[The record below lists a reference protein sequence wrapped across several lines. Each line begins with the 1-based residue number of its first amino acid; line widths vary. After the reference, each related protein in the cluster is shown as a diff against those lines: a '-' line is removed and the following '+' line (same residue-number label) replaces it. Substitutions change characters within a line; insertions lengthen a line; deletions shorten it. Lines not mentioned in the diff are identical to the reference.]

1 MLLGKSKT
9 TSFIYIAAAYAAAF
23 FTAWAVIEVLPDS
36 WSLLARGFSADISA
50 TVVIYLFS
58 IRSGNSSVYDPYWSV
73 APPVLIIYWIME
85 SGLKVLDNGF
95 FSFFL
100 AAVLFW
106 SGRLTINWALN
117 WKGLQD
123 EDWRYVGFRRSFPRS
138 YWLVS
143 FAAIHLFPTMMVF
156 MACIPAYNVL
166 VNGLQRSAAAY
177 FYGFSGLV
185 VMLLG
190 TALESAADVQLYR
203 FRKNQN
209 HVPGVITTGLWQYS
223 RHPNYLGEVLF
234 WFGAAVFSLASNQ
247 GQLIILL
254 FPAGMLSLFLFYS
267 IPAMEKK
274 ILKNRP
280 DYRII
285 QETVSPLF
293 LLPRK
298 EPSKKEELYRRQ
310 KQ

>member
-9 TSFIYIAAAYAAAF
+9 SSFIYIAAAYAAAF
-23 FTAWAVIEVLPDS
+23 FAAWSVIEVLPDS

-50 TVVIYLFS
+50 TVVIFLFS
-58 IRSGNSSVYDPYWSV
+58 IRSGNSSVYDAYWSV
-73 APPVLIIYWIME
+73 APPILIAYWIME
-85 SGLKVLDNGF
+85 SGLKVLENGYFLVF
-95 FSFFL
+95 F

-234 WFGAAVFSLASNQ
+234 WFGAAVFSLASNP
-247 GQLIILL
+247 GRLIFLL
-254 FPAGMLSLFLFYS
+254 FPAGMLGLFLFYS